1 MFFINLTANLGV
13 PLTEAVAAYR
23 IVQLA
28 VLDPREWDQ
37 AILLNAAVK
46 IVLGNRSLLSPY
58 IP

>member
-13 PLTEAVAAYR
+13 PLSEAVAAYR
-23 IVQLA
+23 IVQLS
-28 VLDPREWDQ
+28 VLDPREWDR
-37 AILLNAAVK
+37 AILLNSAVK